1 MTVVFVPKFTD
12 DSRADYLGL
21 DHSQQIQV
29 NKSLIRIEQLG
40 MQAGQALHGKLAD
53 CRKLKHKRLGL
64 RVIFRQGAEAIEII
78 EIVVIGK
85 REDEQAYA
93 IAAERLGR

>member
-1 MTVVFVPKFTD
+1 VVFEPKFTD

-29 NKSLIRIEQLG
+29 NKSLIRIEQVG
-40 MQAGQALHGKLAD
+40 MLAGQALHGKLSD
-53 CRKLKHKRLGL
+53 CRRLKHKRLGL
-64 RVIFRQGAEAIEII
+64 RVIFRQGASAIEII

-85 REDEQAYA
+85 REDEQAYDVA
-93 IAAERLGR
+93 VRRLGR